1 MHTDD
6 IETGTL
12 FALMVMEVRHG
23 NLSDH
28 GNLDNAIICSRRC
41 RIRTIF
47 LIFSTVGLLFIIV
60 NCWRHCFRFRFFHKF
75 QVIFNVIY
83 QRVYISVQLQT
94 FWTTNFSN
102 KLSLFQLFQLFQFY
116 KQCTHG
122 KFWLISDRFR
132 MNS

>member
-23 NLSDH
+23 NLSNH

-60 NCWRHCFRFRFFHKF
+60 NCWRHCFRFRLQKKHEFRSNINTRHKRAE
-75 QVIFNVIY
+75 Y
-83 QRVYISVQLQT
+83 LQT
-94 FWTTNFSN
+94 
-102 KLSLFQLFQLFQFY
+102 LLFEVGVQDNVHEGL
-116 KQCTHG
+116 
-122 KFWLISDRFR
+122 
-132 MNS
+132 